1 MKMRKLGQVA
11 CLALAIAM
19 MAPPLAQG
27 ASPAAGLWSGTET
40 KYWTGSRWQPYSQNV
55 PFSFRVEGG
64 TVLSFRTTSAYV
76 WPGCTG
82 GKTVTAK
89 LPTTRGARV
98 LDGQFRGRR
107 TTHVGSR
114 KMTMYVSG
122 RFASAR
128 SARGNI
134 VVKVAG
140 CPSYRSIWKATSGSL
155 GGIYIPICRGQN
167 VQMPDGS
174 YYYNPCAYIAGRS
187 SR

>member
-1 MKMRKLGQVA
+1 MRKLGQVA

-98 LDGQFRGRR
+98 LDGQFRG
-107 TTHVGSR
+107 
-114 KMTMYVSG
+114 
-122 RFASAR
+122 
-128 SARGNI
+128 
-134 VVKVAG
+134 VAG
-140 CPSYRSIWKATSGSL
+140 KAVGKGSQQSGPVVRVGHHRCPSTPRSRAAIVS
-155 GGIYIPICRGQN
+155 RG
-167 VQMPDGS
+167 
-174 YYYNPCAYIAGRS
+174 
-187 SR
+187 